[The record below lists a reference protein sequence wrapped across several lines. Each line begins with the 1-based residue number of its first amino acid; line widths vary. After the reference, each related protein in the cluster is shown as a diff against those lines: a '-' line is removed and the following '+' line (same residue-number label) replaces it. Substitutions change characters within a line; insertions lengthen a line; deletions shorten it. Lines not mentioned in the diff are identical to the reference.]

1 MKAISAGAE
10 WQDGHLL
17 LPRGVTTAER
27 ARWLAVVDTPE
38 GGSAWV
44 LTRTRGAVISHDV
57 YGDLARGKLL
67 EDGRIAVASGT
78 FALVPPSPFAPEQV
92 AILAPA

>member
-1 MKAISAGAE
+1 MKAISAGAD

-17 LPRGVTTAER
+17 LPRGVTVAER
-27 ARWLAVVDTPE
+27 ARWLAVVDTPD
-38 GGSAWV
+38 GGRAWI
-44 LTRTRGAVISHDV
+44 LTRSRGVAIPHDV

-67 EDGRIAVASGT
+67 EDGRIAVAGAT
-78 FALVPPSPFAPEQV
+78 FALEPPSPFAPSQV